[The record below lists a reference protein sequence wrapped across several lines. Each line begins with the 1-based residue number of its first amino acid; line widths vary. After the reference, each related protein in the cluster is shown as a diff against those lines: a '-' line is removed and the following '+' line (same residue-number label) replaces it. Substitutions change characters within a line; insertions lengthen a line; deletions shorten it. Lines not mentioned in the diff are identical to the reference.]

1 MLAATQSHSNNTLTL
16 SSSHLVFHHQQ
27 LRGQNLVLSRHQYQI
42 LCYTTHI
49 DSLMTY
55 LITKQMMIL
64 ILMMIMIIEIMV
76 ESWKHIGYK
85 VSHNTKS

>member
-1 MLAATQSHSNNTLTL
+1 METEAD
-16 SSSHLVFHHQQ
+16 HHAFFSAQRSE
-27 LRGQNLVLSRHQYQI
+27 LGSPRHQHQI
-42 LCYTTHI
+42 LCGTTRI

-64 ILMMIMIIEIMV
+64 ILMMIMIMEMMV